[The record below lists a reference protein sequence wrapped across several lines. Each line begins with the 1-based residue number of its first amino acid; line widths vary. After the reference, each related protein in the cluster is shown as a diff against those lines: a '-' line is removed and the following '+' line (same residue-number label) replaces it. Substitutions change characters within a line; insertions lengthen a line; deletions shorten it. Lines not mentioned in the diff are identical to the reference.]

1 MTHLSETILPVVPT
15 GYDNR
20 QAMQAEFKRPE
31 FLTGDFE
38 NLNSTAAV
46 SDYIK

>member
-1 MTHLSETILPVVPT
+1 MVPT